1 MVSKIFMEVLDSNKQ
16 WLKTPEDVKK
26 FLQKDGMLGN
36 IGFCFCLL
44 NLLSGLRHFPGKDV
58 EGC

>member
-1 MVSKIFMEVLDSNKQ
+1 MAIFNSYVKLPEGMRSYPQMVSKISMEVLDSNKQ

-36 IGFCFCLL
+36 IGF
-44 NLLSGLRHFPGKDV
+44 
-58 EGC
+58 

>member
-36 IGFCFCLL
+36 IGFCLPVKSVERFET
-44 NLLSGLRHFPGKDV
+44 LSRK
-58 EGC
+58 GC